1 MERQQTFGLCLLEH
15 SVADIRV
22 DHEYLAYLVALEH
35 VEQDIGY
42 LTGAVHR
49 RILRRVEE
57 APLHRYAVVRE
68 VLPSV
73 LADYEKLRG
82 GVFLQQLLSLAYN
95 VLVVHSGKSLVCGNY
110 QAGVRIRQRVAAVL
124 GIEPAALRVLLR
136 GTEDTLYL
144 ALYRLEVGA
153 GVIQLRL
160 CLAHF
165 R

>member
-1 MERQQTFGLCLLEH
+1 M
-15 SVADIRV
+15 
-22 DHEYLAYLVALEH
+22 
-35 VEQDIGY
+35 
-42 LTGAVHR
+42 HR

-95 VLVVHSGKSLVCGNY
+95 ILVVHSGKSLVCGNY
-110 QAGVRIRQRVAAVL
+110 QAGVRTRQRVAVVL

-153 GVIQLRL
+153 GVVQLRL

-165 R
+165 RGGYQVHRVGYLLSIPDAFNAVLNLFRVSHSAPP